1 MNDDTARQV
10 LTDICNGMRVG
21 YVAPMRQCRDAFTQ
35 VREISG
41 VGTGGGYK
49 FFRSWGNEEIR
60 HESGGFMLFR
70 RPGGVRGA
78 SLDRVVIDE
87 PTWAQSS
94 TVLCDVIPCLMT
106 SRVADRDRTLLKAP
120 TC

>member
-10 LTDICNGMRVG
+10 LTDISNGMRVG

-41 VGTGGGYK
+41 VGTGYK
-49 FFRSWGNEEIR
+49 FLRSLGNEAIR
-60 HESGGFMLFR
+60 HESGGVMLFR
-70 RPGGVRGA
+70 RPAALRGA
-78 SLDRVVIDE
+78 SFDRVVIDE

-94 TVLCDVIPCLMT
+94 TALGHVIPCLVT
-106 SRVADRDRTLLKAP
+106 TRIADRDRALLKAP

>member
-10 LTDICNGMRVG
+10 LTDISNGMRVG

-41 VGTGGGYK
+41 VGSGGGYK
-49 FFRSWGNEEIR
+49 FFRSLGNEAIR
-60 HESGGFMLFR
+60 HESGGVMLFR
-70 RPGGVRGA
+70 RPAALRGA
-78 SLDRVVIDE
+78 SFDRVVIDE

-94 TVLCDVIPCLMT
+94 TALGHVIPCLVT
-106 SRVADRDRTLLKAP
+106 TRIADRDRALLKAP

>member
-10 LTDICNGMRVG
+10 LTDISNGMRVG
-21 YVAPMRQCRDAFTQ
+21 YVAPVRQCHDAFTQ

-49 FFRSWGNEEIR
+49 FFWSWGNEEIR
-60 HESGGFMLFR
+60 HESGGLMLFR
-70 RPGGVRGA
+70 RPAAVHGA

-87 PTWAQSS
+87 PTWAQLSI
-94 TVLCDVIPCLMT
+94 VLGYVIPCLMT
-106 SRVADRDRTLLKAP
+106 SRIADWDRALLKAP